1 MAGGRLAAILDLIIQ
16 NSLTAVSVSVK
27 TETVSESVVSNSD
40 WDGVLCDLVSDLS
53 GSLHNRLDH
62 GGVGH
67 SMSCGE
73 TNERSVETQE
83 LGISL
88 SLAIAKSVK
97 SESIGSMGSH
107 NRRMGNYGN
116 TGGGG
121 VMDQRCWGS
130 QDFCVSVDNSG
141 VPLDNSVRKTIAK
154 SVKSESIGSMRGHNR
169 GMGYNGNTGGGGV
182 VDERGG
188 GSQDLGVSVDDGGI
202 PLDNSMRKTVAET
215 VKSDAIGGNRVGNRD
230 NRTDRGVVDERSGRG
245 QHLGV
250 SAENG
255 SISLPLAIVQAVSET
270 VVSESVVSNSDR
282 DGVLCNLVCDLSRSL
297 HNRLDHGMMSY
308 SVSCGETNEGS
319 VNSKELGIS
328 LGLGGNYGRH
338 SREKH

>member
-1 MAGGRLAAILDLIIQ
+1 
-16 NSLTAVSVSVK
+16 
-27 TETVSESVVSNSD
+27 
-40 WDGVLCDLVSDLS
+40 
-53 GSLHNRLDH
+53 
-62 GGVGH
+62 
-67 SMSCGE
+67 
-73 TNERSVETQE
+73 VETQE

-88 SLAIAKSVK
+88 SLAVEVSK
-97 SESIGSMGSH
+97 SIGSMRGH
-107 NRRMGNYGN
+107 NRGMGNYGN

-121 VMDQRCWGS
+121 VMDEGGGGS
-130 QDFCVSVDNSG
+130 QDFCMSVDNSG

>member
-141 VPLDNSVRKTIAK
+141 IPLDNSVRKTITK
-154 SVKSESIGSMRGHNR
+154 SVKSES
-169 GMGYNGNTGGGGV
+169 
-182 VDERGG
+182 
-188 GSQDLGVSVDDGGI
+188 
-202 PLDNSMRKTVAET
+202 
-215 VKSDAIGGNRVGNRD
+215 IGGNRVGNRD

-255 SISLPLAIVQAVSET
+255 SFSIPLAIVESISKP

-297 HNRLDHGMMSY
+297 HNRLNHGMVSY
-308 SVSCGETNEGS
+308 SVSCRETNQRS
-319 VNSKELGIS
+319 VKSQELGIS
-328 LGLGGNYGRH
+328 LGLGGY
-338 SREKH
+338 